1 MNLADSLAILGI
13 AVGLAMDA
21 FSVCIAAGM
30 IIDRPTARHYFRLAF
45 HFGLFQFMMP
55 ILGYFAGR
63 YLESIIK
70 DYDHWIALAI
80 LTVIG
85 AKMIRESLSDDDRRI
100 ERDPSR
106 GWTLIVLAVATSIDA
121 LAVGLSLGLL
131 GSGILVPSVIIGVV
145 CALFSVI
152 GISIGKRVGALF
164 GRRVEMIGGVIL
176 IAIGIRIAVSHL
188 FP

>member
-1 MNLADSLAILGI
+1 
-13 AVGLAMDA
+13 
-21 FSVCIAAGM
+21 
-30 IIDRPTARHYFRLAF
+30 
-45 HFGLFQFMMP
+45 
-55 ILGYFAGR
+55 
-63 YLESIIK
+63 
-70 DYDHWIALAI
+70 
-80 LTVIG
+80 
-85 AKMIRESLSDDDRRI
+85 
-100 ERDPSR
+100 SR